1 MQMGNLVWRFLCFL
15 HGYDASVLLSV
26 TCTVNVGKDDEYLTW
41 IGACVI
47 VIPFAFLGAIAF
59 LDTTKISIDNL
70 PGIFMLCA
78 HSIHLHCLSSGS
90 RITRHW
96 AVEDASHLA

>member
-1 MQMGNLVWRFLCFL
+1 MGNLVWRVLYFL

-26 TCTVNVGKDDEYLTW
+26 TCKVNVGKDDEYLTW

-47 VIPFAFLGAIAF
+47 VVPFTLVDPKAFI
-59 LDTTKISIDNL
+59 DTTKVLIDNL
-70 PGIFMLCA
+70 PGIFLLCA

-90 RITRHW
+90 HITRHW
-96 AVEDASHLA
+96 AIEDASHLA